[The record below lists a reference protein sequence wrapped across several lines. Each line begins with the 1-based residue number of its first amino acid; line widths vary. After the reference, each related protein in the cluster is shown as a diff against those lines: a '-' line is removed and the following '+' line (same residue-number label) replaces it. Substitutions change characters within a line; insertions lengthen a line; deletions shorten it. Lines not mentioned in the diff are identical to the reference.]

1 MDKKVNS
8 YAVIIIIL
16 LLVATVV
23 VGAGLCYLSWTDE
36 ELSDSTHVTTETQI
50 ISTETQETSE
60 TEQIVDETL
69 SSETEVST
77 EEATT
82 ETVTTETESSET
94 ETISTE
100 TESSEVQEEVSEQG
114 VTMADVTINE
124 QGKYEYQK
132 GGTVLSKPGIDV
144 SKYQGSIDWTKVAK
158 QDVTY
163 AMLRVGCR
171 GYGKK
176 GTLIKD
182 DRFEQNAKGALAQGI
197 QIGAYFFSQAI
208 TEKEALEEADFVIN
222 ELKAYDVTYPVAINI
237 EAVKGEVT
245 RQDALSKAE
254 RTKLCIIFCEAIKEA
269 GYTPMIYG
277 DINSFENLLDIEQLA
292 DYDLW
297 ICETDD
303 KKEFTH
309 EFAIWQYSREGNV
322 SGISGNANMSIC
334 VKEW

>member
-8 YAVIIIIL
+8 YAVIIAIL
-16 LLVATVV
+16 LLVVTVV

-36 ELSDSTHVTTETQI
+36 EMSDSTHVTTETQI

-69 SSETEVST
+69 ASETEVST

-82 ETVTTETESSET
+82 ETETVSK
-94 ETISTE
+94 E

-114 VTMADVTINE
+114 VTMTDITINE

-132 GGTVLSKPGIDV
+132 DGTVLSKQGIDV
-144 SKYQGSIDWTKVAK
+144 SKYQGSIDWSKVAK
-158 QDVTY
+158 QDIAY

-171 GYGKK
+171 GYGTN

-237 EAVKGEVT
+237 ETVKGEVT
-245 RQDALSKAE
+245 RQDALSKEE
-254 RTKLCIIFCEAIKEA
+254 RTKLCIVFCEAIKEA

-277 DINSFENLLDIEQLA
+277 DMNSFENLLELEQLA

-309 EFAIWQYSREGNV
+309 EFAIWQYSREGSV
-322 SGISGNANMSIC
+322 SGISGNANMSIS

>member
-8 YAVIIIIL
+8 YAVIIAIL
-16 LLVATVV
+16 LLVVTVV

-36 ELSDSTHVTTETQI
+36 EMSDSTHVTTETQI
-50 ISTETQETSE
+50 ISTETQETTSE
-60 TEQIVDETL
+60 TEQIADETL
-69 SSETEVST
+69 ASETEVSV
-77 EEATT
+77 EE
-82 ETVTTETESSET
+82 VTTETESSET
-94 ETISTE
+94 ETVATE
-100 TESSEVQEEVSEQG
+100 TESTEVQEEVSEQG
-114 VTMADVTINE
+114 VTIADITINE

-132 GGTVLSKPGIDV
+132 DGIVLSKQGIDV
-144 SKYQGSIDWTKVAK
+144 SKYQGNIDWTKVAK

-171 GYGKK
+171 GYGTN

-182 DRFEQNAKGALAQGI
+182 DRFEQNAKGALKQGI

-208 TEKEALEEADFVIN
+208 TEKEVLEEADFVIN
-222 ELKAYDVTYPVAINI
+222 ELKAYDITYPVAINI

-245 RQDALSKAE
+245 RQDVLSKEE
-254 RTKLCIIFCEAIKEA
+254 RTKLCIVFCEAIKEA

-277 DINSFENLLDIEQLA
+277 DVNSFENLLDIEQLA
-292 DYDLW
+292 EYDLW

-303 KKEFTH
+303 EKEFTH
-309 EFAIWQYSREGNV
+309 EFVIWQYSREGSV